1 MDEEITAVDEA
12 LGMALDFD
20 VLRGGAWVG
29 VFQRGSTLHVASS
42 FGFQF
47 ALPRTI
53 RLPVV
58 RYLDPDRLVVVD
70 AKAAPGV
77 YSGFVMS
84 VSGTMLHAF
93 HAGHGVED
101 VVVLNELIAITYF
114 DQGVQSGV
122 PPSEQGIAFFDRDGQ
137 YYGGYRSLYGS
148 TAANIVD
155 CYAACRVDHHTI
167 AFTSYSGFP
176 LVLASPMSRE
186 HVSRPLPT
194 ELHGASAL
202 SLRNETAIF
211 FAPYQKKGALLAW
224 QEGYQPREVG
234 RHPGPLRGLEFGRFL
249 STGRHGFTVLRCDL

>member
-1 MDEEITAVDEA
+1 
-12 LGMALDFD
+12 
-20 VLRGGAWVG
+20 
-29 VFQRGSTLHVASS
+29 
-42 FGFQF
+42 
-47 ALPRTI
+47 
-53 RLPVV
+53 
-58 RYLDPDRLVVVD
+58 
-70 AKAAPGV
+70 
-77 YSGFVMS
+77 
-84 VSGTMLHAF
+84 MLHAF
-93 HAGHGVED
+93 HAGLGVED

-122 PPSEQGIAFFDRDGQ
+122 PPSEQGVAFFDRDGQ

-186 HVSRPLPT
+186 HVSRELPS

-249 STGRHGFTVLRCDL
+249 STGRHGFTVLTCAV